1 MWCGL
6 ASTRIVLL
14 VAGLVLRLGIPRVR
28 LGMPLVLGIQFT
40 FVDGS
45 GAVSKHVAQFRERV
59 HEPFKDEG

>member
-28 LGMPLVLGIQFT
+28 LGMPRGLGMQPT

-45 GAVSKHVAQFRERV
+45 GVVSKHVVQFREHV
-59 HEPFKDEG
+59 LDPFMDEG